1 MTTTRVIGKINVTQH
16 DSRPIEEGQGSPV
29 SLASLSE
36 DFTGGMEGVGIANHL
51 ILTAPD
57 GCLHF
62 SGMERFTGKLA
73 GRSGS
78 FVFQNSG
85 ELKDGVLQAEWIV
98 IPGSGT
104 EGFAG
109 LSGTG
114 GCRSAEGYFFDYW
127 FE

>member
-1 MTTTRVIGKINVTQH
+1 MTTQRATGKINITRH
-16 DSRPIEEGQGSPV
+16 DSKPIEEGQGSPV
-29 SLASLSE
+29 SLVSITE
-36 DFTGGMEGVGIANHL
+36 DFTGEMEGTGIANHL
-51 ILTAPD
+51 IVTASD

-85 ELKDGVLQAEWIV
+85 ELRDGVLQSEWIV

-104 EGFAG
+104 QDFAG